1 MMEGVSKRPAP
12 PALPFEGQLEL
23 VRPPAPG
30 GLELVRRF
38 LNTYD
43 VQRAREELDSP
54 ESLAAWLREQDILR
68 AAAAFKPSKADVAR
82 VRRIREELRALAQR
96 NNGISCD
103 CALDALE
110 EASGRSRFAIAF
122 DGTGSGARLRAQAP
136 GVDGVIG
143 TILAAVHASMADKTW
158 PRLKACADETCG
170 WAYYD
175 HSKNG
180 CSRWCSA
187 DTCGNRSKVKR
198 YRERQASLA
207 TNPA

>member
-1 MMEGVSKRPAP
+1 MMGLMSKSPVATM
-12 PALPFEGQLEL
+12 LPLEGQLEL

-43 VQRAREELDSP
+43 VQRSIEELGTP
-54 ESLAAWLREQDILR
+54 EQLSAWARAEGLVPRRGAFEP
-68 AAAAFKPSKADVAR
+68 AAADVER
-82 VRRIREELRALAQR
+82 VREIREELRALARR
-96 NNGISCD
+96 NNGIACD

-110 EASGRSRFAIAF
+110 EASARSSYAMSF
-122 DGTGSGARLRAQAP
+122 DVATNTSRLRAKAG
-136 GVDGVIG
+136 GVDGLIG
-143 TILAAVHASMADKTW
+143 TILAAVHAAMADKTW
-158 PRLKACADETCG
+158 ARLKACADDTCA

-187 DTCGNRSKVKR
+187 ETCGNRSKVKR
-198 YRERQASLA
+198 YRERQAKA
-207 TNPA
+207 GT

>member
-1 MMEGVSKRPAP
+1 MMESVKKRSGGAE
-12 PALPFEGQLEL
+12 LPLEGQLEL

-38 LNTYD
+38 LNTLD
-43 VQRAREELDSP
+43 VQRSIEELDSP
-54 ESLAAWLREQDILR
+54 EALAAWLREQGLLGPS
-68 AAAAFKPSKADVAR
+68 APFKATRADVAR
-82 VRRIREELRALAQR
+82 VRRIREELRALARR
-96 NNGISCD
+96 NNGIACD

-122 DGTGSGARLRAQAP
+122 DGVGNGARLRAQAP

-158 PRLKACADETCG
+158 PRLKACADDTCEF
-170 WAYYD
+170 AYYD

-180 CSRWCSA
+180 CSRWCSP

-198 YRERQASLA
+198 YRERQAGLA
-207 TNPA
+207 R